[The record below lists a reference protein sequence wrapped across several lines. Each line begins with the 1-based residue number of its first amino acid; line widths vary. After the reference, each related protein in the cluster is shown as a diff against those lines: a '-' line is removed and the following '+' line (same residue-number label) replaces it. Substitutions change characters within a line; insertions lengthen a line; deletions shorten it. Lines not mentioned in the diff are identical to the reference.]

1 MKIRDT
7 PMKMANI
14 KIIKVY
20 LLVYKIIRIA
30 NVKAA
35 WVCPEGNELTLCS
48 KLNGLILSYPCN
60 KKYFGRDTPSIYLK
74 ILHKIT
80 AVASEKIKCLQI
92 KFIILKELLIFI
104 KVKFVLFLRAFN
116 FKSFFRIELTFRLIK
131 IIKIQNKMIFNG
143 SKNRRVGQLHS

>member
-30 NVKAA
+30 IVKAA

-74 ILHKIT
+74 ILHKIP
-80 AVASEKIKCLQI
+80 AVASEKIKCRQI
-92 KFIILKELLIFI
+92 KFIRLKELLIFI
-104 KVKFVLFLRAFN
+104 
-116 FKSFFRIELTFRLIK
+116 LIYL
-131 IIKIQNKMIFNG
+131 IFICT
-143 SKNRRVGQLHS
+143 